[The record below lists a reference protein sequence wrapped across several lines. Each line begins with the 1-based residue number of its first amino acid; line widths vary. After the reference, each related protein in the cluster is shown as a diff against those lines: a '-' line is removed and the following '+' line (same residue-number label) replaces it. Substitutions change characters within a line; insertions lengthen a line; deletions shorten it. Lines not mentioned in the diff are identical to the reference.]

1 MAIKRKTNGIPP
13 IPRGPRNPG
22 GPYAD
27 AKKKDPKLD
36 SYIKTR
42 NNSEKGTAAYNAAQ
56 NKINSA
62 YGKGPQRTVAPKK
75 AVKKTVKKTA
85 AKPTSTR
92 VENLKKRGV
101 KAAAKSVYKM
111 KKAAT
116 SKNPAKRTTRVL
128 KQGMKKQAKIVKKIV
143 KTKARVAKRA
153 AKPARPTRAENLQKR
168 GIKAAAK
175 TVYKIEKAATSK
187 NPAKRTTRA
196 FNQGMEKQ
204 AKIKKKFFKTNARVA
219 KRAATKGVK
228 DEARKTMRNLKK
240 Y

>member
-62 YGKGPQRTVAPKK
+62 YGKGPQRTVTPAKK
-75 AVKKTVKKTA
+75 PA
-85 AKPTSTR
+85 AKKPVAKSVRPTSTR

-128 KQGMKKQAKIVKKIV
+128 KQGAKKQAKIAKKII
-143 KTKARVAKRA
+143 KTDVRGKKR
-153 AKPARPTRAENLQKR
+153 
-168 GIKAAAK
+168 
-175 TVYKIEKAATSK
+175 
-187 NPAKRTTRA
+187 
-196 FNQGMEKQ
+196 
-204 AKIKKKFFKTNARVA
+204 
-219 KRAATKGVK
+219 
-228 DEARKTMRNLKK
+228 EAMRNLKK